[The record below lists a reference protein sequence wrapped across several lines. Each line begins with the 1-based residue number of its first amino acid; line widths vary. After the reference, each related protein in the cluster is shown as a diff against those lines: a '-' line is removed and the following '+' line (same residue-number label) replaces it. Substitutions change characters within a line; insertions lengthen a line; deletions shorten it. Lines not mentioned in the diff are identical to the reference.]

1 MPVEISDALMR
12 RLERLTPLGSEFHNS
27 PATCI
32 TYLEERRES
41 QETIAK
47 RAVIERNG
55 AVCRAMELVAEVERL
70 KLKLCCT
77 RHCFR
82 AEWDEELDALGV
94 PAELPMDYD
103 D

>member
-1 MPVEISDALMR
+1 MSEDTASPKPWKPGMEFCGTYQILDADDKPVANHILSESLRDEIIAVVNAHDA
-12 RLERLTPLGSEFHNS
+12 
-27 PATCI
+27 
-32 TYLEERRES
+32 
-41 QETIAK
+41 
-47 RAVIERNG
+47 
-55 AVCRAMELVAEVERL
+55 LVAEVERL

-103 D
+103 G